1 MRFLL
6 LIFIAIPIIEMVVL
20 IKVGGLI
27 GVFPTVALVVL
38 TAMAGVWL
46 LKREGSS
53 TLTRLQEK
61 LAEGELPGKELLEGV
76 MLIIG
81 GALLLTP
88 GFVTDAIGFVCLIPW
103 LRQPLATWLLN
114 HTRVL
119 EGAMSI
125 RSVHSGTVF
134 KGTTHTG
141 SGHSSFVKMEGGRMD
156 RFHPDASQGDTGDPR
171 IINGEFE
178 REEDKKPD

>member
-6 LIFIAIPIIEMVVL
+6 LTFIAIPIIEMVVL

-61 LAEGELPGKELLEGV
+61 LAQGELPGKELLEGV

-156 RFHPDASQGDTGDPR
+156 RFHPDASQGDTSDPR